1 MKKAIKSWRSFLTES
16 EMPTHNRYE
25 AVLDLSIDQDKSI
38 DRTEIMNE
46 IRAIPAVTTV
56 YREEEVSTSTRLFV
70 GKYVIR
76 FILPPTDDP
85 VRYYSRELKPQ
96 LNSILGLGIQTDH
109 KFTKVGEF

>member
-25 AVLDLSIDQDKSI
+25 AVLELSIDQEKSI

-56 YREEEVSTSTRLFV
+56 YREREISTSKTAFV
-70 GKYVIR
+70 GEYVIR

-85 VRYYSRELKPQ
+85 VRYYNRELKPQ

-109 KFTKVGEF
+109 GYEKVGEF